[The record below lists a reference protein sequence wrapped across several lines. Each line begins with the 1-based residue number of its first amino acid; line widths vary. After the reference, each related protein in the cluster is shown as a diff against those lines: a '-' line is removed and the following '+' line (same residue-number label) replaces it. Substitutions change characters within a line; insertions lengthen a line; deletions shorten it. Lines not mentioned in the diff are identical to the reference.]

1 MFMRVYDFGTP
12 YAALFDRC
20 APRQRPWWATS
31 AMISASATSFYAPE
45 DQAAL
50 WRATDSLQRDLPESV
65 FADGIDWTGRLLW

>member
-31 AMISASATSFYAPE
+31 AMISASATSFYAPGGPGG
-45 DQAAL
+45 AVA
-50 WRATDSLQRDLPESV
+50 
-65 FADGIDWTGRLLW
+65 GN